1 MLGNT
6 DKEPRGWVDEL
17 NNLHPLPG
25 APAPAQPQPQPAAG
39 PWQRYQPQAQQP
51 ATQAAQPATDW
62 SKFVPDQPAAG
73 PWQKYQQDLSQ
84 FVPDPAPEQPREMGI
99 ISTLAQGF
107 RNTGR
112 AVGAAADVALDDRAS
127 VVERSN
133 AQAAAPKN
141 ENLRAFE
148 SELESRRAALGTD
161 DPGLLDALGVVG
173 GAVLAQPKGAGYAV
187 LEQAPNAVAT
197 LAPAWAGAKA
207 GATVGAA
214 IPLPGAAPAL
224 GVVGGLAGLFLGNTA
239 LEVGN
244 KAMQKATDGQFT
256 AAEREAAFQEGGT
269 KAAVITGVDAATL
282 GLSKWIMG
290 ATSRAVERAT
300 TRALTDAGVDVGN
313 EVAVMAARRSPEIV
327 KAVRQA
333 QEAAIDVT
341 ATFGRKAVRSG
352 AALGLETVGEGLGEY
367 LGELAATGQAN
378 AVDAVLESV
387 LSLGQSGAEVAWGAS
402 KNAAAM
408 AAARLNPNAG
418 PNSRAA
424 IVALNQQATGALPP
438 TEDPAAGTMQQAA
451 AAGQLGGNS
460 DDQVPDDWAQQ
471 IDAALGTAPEQA
483 EPIVPPWL
491 RYEQQ
496 APSADLFGF
505 VPDAGPA
512 GFVPDANQN
521 TIETSPGTAPTAT
534 TSPAAPI
541 GQQQAPR
548 LVPMKDETAAAR
560 RAEVVAK
567 RTGIEQVVI
576 PHPTVPDRFAF
587 VPVDSPLATSAAPT
601 AQGEGLDV
609 NTLFRT
615 QAPIPLKNARN
626 LAGMMSMAGG
636 TEHAVVPAPS
646 GDGFGVVPVD
656 QLSPAQRDAWAQYQ
670 PGARRGAARRVPGPS
685 AAPTAT
691 ATPTTSASTTSS
703 TATPIGTPDAGPE
716 LAQVTGAT
724 PPVAPA
730 APAVPEGAQG
740 FNTEAQ
746 RAAPAL
752 PQIDNNTFTSAIGNA
767 QSTIKRE
774 RWTVDGG
781 RRFEGRV
788 RAELERAGVPAN
800 AAQAVIDLAKRQAQP
815 DAFVSGGAL
824 AQAARTLGV
833 IGDAS
838 TNATPDISPDISP
851 DVEPIEAAPQQA
863 PQADTQQDKP
873 PPTRTIVPGQQA
885 KGRDVLLAQV
895 EQLKQRTA
903 PADLVADYNELKARI
918 ADARR
923 RASLKA
929 TKTRERLKL
938 AEWADNQDRELER
951 LRTQIGFVELKAGTA
966 RYRVL
971 NTPENLE
978 AFAQKLKKAPVG
990 RWTVTVQPDE
1000 VYGNLETRPGTTEAQ
1015 RDAGRSGLRD
1025 LLRRLENSQGRRYG
1039 SADRGAFSLLGAR
1052 LYDGFVA
1059 GEANQ
1064 LLGQEV
1070 SSPADLAALAQVYRD
1085 PRFETFRAFF
1095 VKNGRIVGENGYSS
1109 RLPAVVR
1116 VPDNIPEQIRD
1127 DMQAFGAD
1135 GYYLLH
1141 NHPSGRSE
1149 PSVADLRLTNDV
1161 DQKAPGMLGHVVIDF
1176 NEYSVIQSGGQV
1188 QRVDAPEL
1196 AGIDFK
1202 SKPELQ
1208 HQLLNTEIGGPDDV
1222 VSIAKALQIPG
1233 GHATLVLTGSD
1244 GRVSLLLDLPAA
1256 MLDDSSPE
1264 ARGKVKAVMRALA
1277 RESGS
1282 GGHRFIVLPAGA
1294 QTNFA
1299 MGELIRFGVV
1309 SDVVTAGGDSMRMNG
1324 TPWGGDFLD
1333 GRDAKVMKVGEDESP
1348 YRLPR
1353 VQTDTA
1359 AFRRWFGNSQAI
1371 DEDGQPLVMYHGTN
1385 KDITAFQAGRG
1396 GRAIWFAADP
1406 QLANM
1411 FVAGGRQRMAEGN
1424 RKGSAVYPV
1433 FLSVQNPLD
1442 LGDASPQDNSPYSY
1456 ILKAAGLPANYDAV
1470 AEIARRNLE
1479 SGYSGVSP
1487 SAKDPVA
1494 TLTEQYMARYNRLA
1508 DILDNPG
1515 LIEVLQEAEFDG
1527 IKMREQGATTFA
1539 VFRPEQ
1545 IKSATG
1551 NAGTFDPTDPSIV
1564 REDAADPYNA
1574 IEIRPNT
1581 TETQLDTGRAALAD
1595 VQRRILSL
1603 RGQRMGAAVL
1613 GSRLAADL
1621 ATTGGAQLIGQEVRD
1636 ASDLAMLAQV
1646 YRDPRFETWR
1656 AIFLKDGKVV
1666 GESAYSSRLPGA
1678 VILPEGIAGRLKSEM
1693 AKYGADAVFTMHNHP
1708 RGSAMPSAGD
1718 LGMAAKLRRD
1728 VPGWRGEV
1736 IIDNSEYAVLTG
1748 LGLPPLEDFHDM
1760 SARDLAEYGVK
1771 VTFAP
1776 RLASVDFNSAPELKH
1791 RLLGL
1796 PIGDPADIAKMGK
1809 GLQVPDGHAAMIV
1822 TAAGKVQAL
1831 LDVPIAPLQNTKTK
1845 LGRAAI
1851 MAMARRIT
1859 RATGGNARFLVV
1871 PKGVKLDPWLV
1882 RFGVF
1887 QDIVSETGNSMLAT
1901 VRKRAGNPNLVPI
1914 DQIGQNAR
1922 RSARQLYEPAG
1933 PGYDA
1938 APDTRRSRAAEPQQN
1953 EDFTPTRRNAA
1964 DWARGAIAANRPWML
1979 GALTRDQIVD
1989 IWGRDLPQIVEFD
2002 RTVQA
2007 MDADRASIAQA
2018 ADEIVERWRKL
2029 PSKQADALADIM
2041 HSATLAGFDPDT
2053 MNATQPEH
2061 DQILAD
2067 WNALSDE
2074 AQAVYREARD
2084 THRATLQAIRNGL
2097 ADRAERTGSMGRQIA
2112 DRIRLDFD
2120 KFLSHGVYFPLSRF
2134 GDLLLIADRDGERT
2148 VEAFESGTQ
2157 REARARQLR
2166 ADGWRVKMTSKSQYS
2181 AMRDGA
2187 AGAFTQEVMQH
2198 LEGLDIDPAQK
2209 SQLFDTLNQ
2218 LAISMLPDAS
2228 YRRHF
2233 KHRKG
2238 TPGFSRDAMRGFA
2251 QAQQHA
2257 AHHIARIRHAD
2268 RLVAAL
2274 DELQTEI
2281 QETAEGD
2288 VTEWQHVANELTR
2301 RLEQILN
2308 PNTHPVAAAAGQVGF
2323 LMSLGGSIASGLVNL
2338 SQVPLVFFPWA
2349 GSRFGFDKAAAAL
2362 TKATRDYLGGKWDK
2376 WSGFVLSEN
2385 PNIAPEE
2392 RDALKRLE
2400 ESGIINLTL
2409 AHDLAGAANAD
2420 STVSR
2425 RAFALNRAMKV
2436 ISWTFHLPE
2445 TYNRQVS
2452 ALTAYR
2458 LAREAGQTH
2467 EEAIETARDGIVRS
2481 HFDYSASNRARY
2493 MHGNFIRV
2501 VTMFKQYSQQMTY
2514 MLWRNAYLA
2523 LKGESAE
2530 VKSEAR
2536 RMLFGVMSMH
2546 FAAAGSLG
2554 LPLGVFGVSPLLS
2567 LLAMGAGD
2575 EDDPPLDWQDE
2586 YRLWL
2591 ADTFGRETGEAIA
2604 KGPLRLLLDVDLA
2617 SRVGLGDLW
2626 VRAPLKEKEGRDAVE
2641 QWMLTLL
2648 GPIAGYAGQ
2657 MGTAM
2662 QAFEEGQ
2669 FARGVESMMPKF
2681 IAAPLK
2687 ALRYETEGVRSW
2699 RGDDLGVTL
2708 SNADIIGTAM
2718 GFQPTALSEM
2728 YAGRSV
2734 VKGREAKLQRRRED
2748 LMRAWREA
2756 RDAGDS
2762 TGLAD
2767 VITNIRRFN
2776 DKNRPFAIGPQ
2787 HLKASW
2793 MAHRRAQLQT
2803 AQGINL
2809 SRRRDELREFGRFAV
2824 IE

>member
-1 MLGNT
+1 
-6 DKEPRGWVDEL
+6 
-17 NNLHPLPG
+17 
-25 APAPAQPQPQPAAG
+25 
-39 PWQRYQPQAQQP
+39 
-51 ATQAAQPATDW
+51 
-62 SKFVPDQPAAG
+62 
-73 PWQKYQQDLSQ
+73 
-84 FVPDPAPEQPREMGI
+84 MGI

-112 AVGAAADVALDDRAS
+112 AVGATADVALDDRAS

-148 SELESRRAALGTD
+148 TELESRRAALGTD

-173 GAVLAQPKGAGYAV
+173 GAVLEQPKGAAYAV
-187 LEQAPNAVAT
+187 LEQAPNAVAA
-197 LAPAWAGAKA
+197 LAPAWAGAKL
-207 GATVGAA
+207 GATAGAA
-214 IPLPGAAPAL
+214 IPVPGAAPAL

-244 KAMQKATDGQFT
+244 KAMEKATDGVFT
-256 AAEREAAFQEGGT
+256 AAERETAFVEGGT

-313 EVAVMAARRSPEIV
+313 EVAVMAARRSPEVV

-341 ATFGRKAVRSG
+341 ATFGRKAARSG

-367 LGELAATGQAN
+367 LGELAATGKAD
-378 AVDAVLESV
+378 AIDAVLESV

-402 KNAAAM
+402 RNAASM
-408 AAARLNPNAG
+408 AAARLNPSAG

-424 IVALNQQATGALPP
+424 IVALNQQAQGKLPP
-438 TEDPAAGTMQQAA
+438 TEGPAAGSMQQAA
-451 AAGQLGGNS
+451 AAGQLGGDLNN
-460 DDQVPDDWAQQ
+460 QLPADWAQNV
-471 IDAALGTAPEQA
+471 DAALGAAPAQQDAQPMASPWLEYEQTAPT
-483 EPIVPPWL
+483 
-491 RYEQQ
+491 
-496 APSADLFGF
+496 ADLSGF
-505 VPDAGPA
+505 VPDAGQSSIEQFLGNTPNAGLA
-512 GFVPDANQN
+512 GFVPDADQN
-521 TIETSPGTAPTAT
+521 TIEGFPGTAPTTT

-541 GQQQAPR
+541 GQSDQQQTPR

-560 RAEVVAK
+560 RAEAVAK
-567 RTGIEQVVI
+567 RTGTPQVVI
-576 PHPTVPDRFAF
+576 SHPTVAGRFAV
-587 VPVDSPLATSAAPT
+587 VPADSPLATSTAPAAQ
-601 AQGEGLDV
+601 AEGLDV
-609 NTLFRT
+609 EGLFQT

-626 LAGMMSMAGG
+626 LAGMLSMAGG
-636 TEHAVVPAPS
+636 AEHAVVPSPA
-646 GDGFGVVPVD
+646 GDGFGIAPVD
-656 QLSPAQRDAWAQYQ
+656 QLSPAQRDAWAGFQ

-691 ATPTTSASTTSS
+691 ATPTASASTTSS

-724 PPVAPA
+724 PQAAPA
-730 APAVPEGAQG
+730 APAATPEGAQG

-746 RAAPAL
+746 RAAPAIQ
-752 PQIDNNTFTSAIGNA
+752 PIDSNTLTSAIGSA
-767 QSTIKRE
+767 QATIRRE

-800 AAQAVIDLAKRQAQP
+800 AAQAVIDLAKQQTP
-815 DAFVSGGAL
+815 TDAFVSGDAL

-833 IGDAS
+833 IGSAS
-838 TNATPDISPDISP
+838 RTTTP
-851 DVEPIEAAPQQA
+851 
-863 PQADTQQDKP
+863 QQDKP
-873 PPTRTIVPGQQA
+873 TTTTTTTTTRAIVPGQTA

-929 TKTRERLKL
+929 TKRTEAERLT
-938 AEWADNQDRELER
+938 EWADNQDRELER
-951 LRTQIGFVELKAGTA
+951 LRNEIGFVELKAGTA

-1000 VYGNLETRPGTTEAQ
+1000 VYDNLETRPDTTEAQ
-1015 RDAGRSGLRD
+1015 RGAGRSGLRD

-1039 SADRGAFSLLGAR
+1039 GGDRGAFSLLGAR

-1064 LLGQEV
+1064 LLGQAV
-1070 SSPADLAALAQVYRD
+1070 SSPADLATLAQVYRD

-1095 VKNGRIVGENGYSS
+1095 VKNGRIIGENGYSS

-1116 VPDNIPEQIRD
+1116 VPDNLPEQIRD

-1176 NEYSVIQSGGQV
+1176 NEYSVIHGGGQV

-1222 VSIAKALQIPG
+1222 VSIAKALQVPG

-1256 MLDDSSPE
+1256 MLDDPSPE

-1309 SDVVTAGGDSMRMNG
+1309 SDVVTANGDSMRLNG

-1353 VQTDTA
+1353 DQTDTA
-1359 AFRRWFGNSQAI
+1359 AFRRWFGDSQAI
-1371 DEDGQPLVMYHGTN
+1371 DENGEPLVLYHGTN
-1385 KDITAFQAGRG
+1385 KDITAFKAGRG
-1396 GRAIWFAADP
+1396 GRAIWFATAP
-1406 QLANM
+1406 TLANM

-1424 RKGSAVYPV
+1424 RKGSTIYPV
-1433 FLSVQNPLD
+1433 YLSVQNPLD
-1442 LGDASPQDNSPYSY
+1442 LGDASPQDNSPYWH

-1479 SGYSGVSP
+1479 SGYAGTNP
-1487 SAKDPVA
+1487 SAADPVA

-1515 LIEVLQEAEFDG
+1515 LLGVLQEAGFDG
-1527 IKMREQGATTFA
+1527 IKMREQGVTTFA
-1539 VFRPEQ
+1539 VFAPEQ

-1551 NAGTFDPTDPSIV
+1551 NAGTFDPADPSIV

-1581 TETQLDTGRAALAD
+1581 SAAQLDAGRAALAD

-1603 RGQRMGAAVL
+1603 RGQKIGAAVL

-1621 ATTGGAQLIGQEVRD
+1621 ATTGGAQLIGAEVRD
-1636 ASDLAMLAQV
+1636 ASDLAVLAQI

-1656 AIFLKDGKVV
+1656 IFFAKDGKVV
-1666 GESAYSSRLPGA
+1666 GEHAYSSRLPSS
-1678 VILPEGIAGRLKSEM
+1678 VLLPRGIEQWVKTQSE
-1693 AKYGADAVFTMHNHP
+1693 KYGADAVFTLHNHP
-1708 RGSAMPSAGD
+1708 NGTAMPSAGD
-1718 LGMAAKLRRD
+1718 MHMAARLRRE
-1728 VPGWRGEV
+1728 VPGWKGEV
-1736 IIDNSEYAVLTG
+1736 IIDTREFAVLTG
-1748 LGLPPLEDFHDM
+1748 AGVPPREGFEDLGP
-1760 SARDLAEYGVK
+1760 RDLAEYGAT
-1771 VTFAP
+1771 VTSAP
-1776 RLASVDFNSAPELKH
+1776 GLASVDFNSAPELEH

-1796 PIGDPADIAKMGK
+1796 PIGDAANIAKLGK
-1809 GLQVPDGHAAMIV
+1809 ALQVPGGHAAMIV
-1822 TAAGKVQAL
+1822 TSEGKVQAL
-1831 LDVPIAPLQNTKTK
+1831 LDVPVAPLLDTKTK
-1845 LGRAAI
+1845 MGRAKI
-1851 MAMARRIT
+1851 MAMVRRIA
-1859 RATGGNARFLVV
+1859 RATGGESRFLVV
-1871 PKGVKLDPWLV
+1871 PKGVKLDAWLV

-1887 QDIVSETGNSMLAT
+1887 QDVVSETGTSMLAT
-1901 VRKRAGNPNLVPI
+1901 VRKRAGNPDLVPL
-1914 DQIGQNAR
+1914 DQIGRNAG
-1922 RSARQLYEPAG
+1922 RSARLLYEPSG

-1938 APDTRRSRAAEPQQN
+1938 AEPGTRRSRAAEPQN
-1953 EDFTPTRRNAA
+1953 KTVEDFTPTRRTAA

-1989 IWGRDLPQIVEFD
+1989 IWGRDLPQIVDFD

-2084 THRATLQAIRNGL
+2084 THRATLLAIRNGL

-2268 RLVAAL
+2268 RLVTAL

-2323 LMSLGGSIASGLVNL
+2323 VMSLGGSIASGLVNL
-2338 SQVPLVFFPWA
+2338 SQTPLVFFPWA
-2349 GSRFGFDKAAAAL
+2349 GSRFGFDKAATAL
-2362 TKATRDYLGGKWDK
+2362 TKATRDYLGGKWDR

-2554 LPLGVFGVSPLLS
+2554 LPLGAFGVSPLLS
-2567 LLAMGAGD
+2567 LLAMGSGD

-2657 MGTAM
+2657 VGSAM

-2669 FARGVESMMPKF
+2669 PVRGVESMMPKF
-2681 IAAPLK
+2681 ISSAIRAY
-2687 ALRYETEGVRSW
+2687 RYEAEGVRSW

-2809 SRRRDELREFGRFAV
+2809 NRRRDELREFARFAN